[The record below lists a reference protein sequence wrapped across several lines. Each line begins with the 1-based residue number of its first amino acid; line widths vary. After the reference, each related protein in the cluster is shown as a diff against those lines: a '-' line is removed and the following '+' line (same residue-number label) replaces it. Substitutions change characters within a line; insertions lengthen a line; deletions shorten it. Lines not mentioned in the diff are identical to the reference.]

1 MPVPRLAALG
11 PAQLDFARAA
21 AATYQQAQSQKQQKQ
36 QKQQPR

>member
-21 AATYQQAQSQKQQKQ
+21 AAPYQQAQSQKQKQ